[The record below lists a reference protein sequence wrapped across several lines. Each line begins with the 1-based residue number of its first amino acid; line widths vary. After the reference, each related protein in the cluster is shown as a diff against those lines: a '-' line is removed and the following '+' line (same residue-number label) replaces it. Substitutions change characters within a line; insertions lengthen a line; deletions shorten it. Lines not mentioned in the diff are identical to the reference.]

1 MNFYKIY
8 IDVIGP
14 IVCSIIGGIC
24 TVLGVYL
31 TIKYE
36 KNKEKSE
43 FINNNKPLFYRLDP
57 MQEYDY
63 KSAITYIIG
72 SKNDYIFKIQGIFK
86 NTEKALIVV
95 KYILLN
101 NKKYYSLNGNV
112 IDKDKIFYLDI
123 FIDEKLKT
131 DDELILVITDI
142 YNNEYRYKL
151 EFDIY
156 NDERKASVRR
166 LVEMI

>member
-1 MNFYKIY
+1 MNFYQIY
-8 IDVIGP
+8 IDMLSP

-31 TIKYE
+31 TIRYE

-57 MQEYDY
+57 MQKYDY

-72 SKNDYIFKIQGIFK
+72 ANNDYIFKIQGIFK
-86 NTEKALIVV
+86 NTEKALIVL

-101 NKKYYSLNGNV
+101 NKKYYPVNGNV

-123 FIDEKLKT
+123 FIDEKIKN
-131 DDELILVITDI
+131 DDELILCITDI
-142 YNNEYRYKL
+142 YNNEYRYIL

-156 NDERKASVRR
+156 NGEEKAIIEK
-166 LVEMI
+166 LVEII